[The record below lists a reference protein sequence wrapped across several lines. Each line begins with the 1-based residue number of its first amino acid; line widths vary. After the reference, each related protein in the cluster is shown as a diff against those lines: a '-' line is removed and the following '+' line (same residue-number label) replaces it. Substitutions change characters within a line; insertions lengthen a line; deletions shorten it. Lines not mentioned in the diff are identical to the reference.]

1 MHASQRTTYFTVC
14 AFSCCVG
21 PGRSFGS
28 QVCSSVQT
36 AYNIRNVFLRTN
48 SVNMLEMRSSI
59 SIPYHIANGAQADDG
74 VPQMGRRSNVQSG
87 DVIYNHTPYTL
98 ATADED
104 RNTPAATAT
113 ATADADADAPL
124 YQTMDRTR
132 NHTRSSSGTSY
143 HCIPFLPL
151 FSFPPK

>member
-1 MHASQRTTYFTVC
+1 
-14 AFSCCVG
+14 
-21 PGRSFGS
+21 
-28 QVCSSVQT
+28 
-36 AYNIRNVFLRTN
+36 
-48 SVNMLEMRSSI
+48 
-59 SIPYHIANGAQADDG
+59 
-74 VPQMGRRSNVQSG
+74 MGRRSNVQSG

-151 FSFPPK
+151 FFIPPKMTHNLDLGCVFRPNIEGAKQKRLETRIK